1 MLAMVQTLQDVNGEV
16 VIPDMLLKGDLEEE
30 TLLILDEPSV
40 LIVEDDPSLV
50 TSDVA
55 QQNEQGEVIDS
66 EPIEAATEEQP
77 ATDLAS
83 VKAELIAIL
92 DDLEN

>member
-66 EPIEAATEEQP
+66 EPIEAATEE
-77 ATDLAS
+77 
-83 VKAELIAIL
+83 
-92 DDLEN
+92 